1 MDPSLLTISQPLSA
15 IAKTL
20 LHCGA
25 VMIAL
30 LSLGKNTG
38 GGEEDDQ
45 RLCSWRFFITVRV
58 IAVKLKPLNL
68 KKKKYF
74 KPNAAQTLQTT
85 ISMSMVI

>member
-1 MDPSLLTISQPLSA
+1 
-15 IAKTL
+15 
-20 LHCGA
+20 
-25 VMIAL
+25 MIAL

-38 GGEEDDQ
+38 GERGWSETVQLEVFHNGESHSGEAKT
-45 RLCSWRFFITVRV
+45 L
-58 IAVKLKPLNL
+58 KLK

>member
-1 MDPSLLTISQPLSA
+1 
-15 IAKTL
+15 
-20 LHCGA
+20 
-25 VMIAL
+25 MIAL

-38 GGEEDDQ
+38 GERGWSETVQLEVFHNGESHSGEAK
-45 RLCSWRFFITVRV
+45 T
-58 IAVKLKPLNL
+58 LKL

>member
-1 MDPSLLTISQPLSA
+1 M
-15 IAKTL
+15 L

-38 GGEEDDQ
+38 GERGWSETVQLEVFHNGESHSGEAKT
-45 RLCSWRFFITVRV
+45 L
-58 IAVKLKPLNL
+58 KLKK